1 MPKLSQLLN
10 RTVEQSYL
18 LMAEEQLPDYLILT
32 ENENLP
38 PEDKRI
44 AADTVFELTRRHG
57 VYEGEKILPESMSVI
72 QSHFSKI
79 FELHNLHL
87 TLFELLLCVIEKQLV
102 LTSPAVSQTCQIKQD
117 LPLLRPD
124 DFLMSRLQTNVYEL
138 IENETE
144 LANYLDD
151 PKEHQAVLVLWLALK
166 EGINKEKIIKSLLTR
181 SANTY
186 RIKQHWFV
194 EANSHRFWLSPMA
207 ELLLTAYWNDSN
219 IATDNIM
226 GQINQYFHYHRIIP
240 SRFALRF
247 IDIRA
252 MLKNEFILKVSPVE
266 YAICQEALPTT
277 SLSQSSLFRLLTGQ
291 RVAHTA
297 DDNTQRPMTTRQK
310 VAWLSACSST
320 AEQLRKKHPHCKWR

>member
-1 MPKLSQLLN
+1 LIIGYNQQVISNRMKLLH
-10 RTVEQSYL
+10 
-18 LMAEEQLPDYLILT
+18 P
-32 ENENLP
+32 
-38 PEDKRI
+38 I
-44 AADTVFELTRRHG
+44 A
-57 VYEGEKILPESMSVI
+57 M
-72 QSHFSKI
+72 
-79 FELHNLHL
+79 
-87 TLFELLLCVIEKQLV
+87 
-102 LTSPAVSQTCQIKQD
+102 
-117 LPLLRPD
+117 
-124 DFLMSRLQTNVYEL
+124 RLE
-138 IENETE
+138 
-144 LANYLDD
+144 
-151 PKEHQAVLVLWLALK
+151 LK

-310 VAWLSACSST
+310 VAWLSACSSS
-320 AEQLRKKHPHCKWR
+320 AEQLRKKTSAVQMEMTTAEQITLVDRFTSVLIKTSLKESVQINNELQNELRKWLELNDNAKAYPWVWMVLSWLYNLLRHGGKYKKRLRLTTIKAYISYVASPFIQEFSGWSTFNPCSKAYFLTGDCWSSVWCRPTGLSGMVMTPTIL